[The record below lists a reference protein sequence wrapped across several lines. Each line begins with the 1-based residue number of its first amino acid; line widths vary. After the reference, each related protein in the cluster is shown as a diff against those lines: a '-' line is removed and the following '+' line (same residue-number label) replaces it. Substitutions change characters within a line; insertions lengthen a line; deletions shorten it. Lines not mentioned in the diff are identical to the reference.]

1 MEVQCLPRAMD
12 RSMARLWIDPRPGLG
27 SGSIRGLGRGSI
39 HKHHGLTGGWLGL
52 LVGGLTGLIEV

>member
-27 SGSIRGLGRGSI
+27 SGSI